1 MVTVSGGSSS
11 VIIQVQIPAEYYPH
25 LIWIRKESEEATP
38 RGVWL
43 RHVLD
48 HFAEELGTI
57 KPSADSKWRSVSL
70 HCLLVRA
77 YNAIDNTDKAT
88 MTNVVKSQVNPE
100 AGRVTKDLLWEFY
113 TTSVDVVDSRL
124 VERWKIIKPHGFIS
138 SCETPVVDD
147 ENQGVASSFDTFH
160 WAAVRNFHL
169 ATAPLPRLA
178 IEKPGPP
185 AECQGAG
192 ENDLTLPFHVAL

>member
-11 VIIQVQIPAEYYPH
+11 VIYQVQIPAEYYPH
-25 LIWIRKESEEATP
+25 LVWIRKESEEATP
-38 RGVWL
+38 RGTWL

-48 HFAEELGTI
+48 HFAEELATI

-77 YNAIDNTDKAT
+77 YNAIDNTDKTT
-88 MTNVVKSQVNPE
+88 MTNVVKSQVNPV

-113 TTSVDVVDSRL
+113 TSSVDVVDSRL

-138 SCETPVVDD
+138 SCEPPIVDD
-147 ENQGVASSFDTFH
+147 ENQGVASSFDTSH
-160 WAAVRNFHL
+160 
-169 ATAPLPRLA
+169 
-178 IEKPGPP
+178 
-185 AECQGAG
+185 
-192 ENDLTLPFHVAL
+192 